1 MAISDD
7 PMDFSKNLSN
17 HRVPTVRFSLGSQI
31 LINNHMELISSLMDL
46 TQPVV
51 GPIISLERKA
61 GLKDPWTVFIIDL
74 GQMSNSCSL
83 SSQGGLL
90 FTFQL
95 VKVEKILKGI
105 LDSIPSPS
113 VKIQIMGRKVFLRR
127 KGKTLLGIVN
137 KHLNTKSLLTHH
149 PITSCTIHL
158 RRLHSLGG

>member
-31 LINNHMELISSLMDL
+31 LINHMELISSLMDL
-46 TQPVV
+46 TQTVV

-74 GQMSNSCSL
+74 DQMSNSCSL

-113 VKIQIMGRKVFLRR
+113 VKIQIMGRKVCSRC
-127 KGKTLLGIVN
+127 KGK
-137 KHLNTKSLLTHH
+137 S
-149 PITSCTIHL
+149 
-158 RRLHSLGG
+158 